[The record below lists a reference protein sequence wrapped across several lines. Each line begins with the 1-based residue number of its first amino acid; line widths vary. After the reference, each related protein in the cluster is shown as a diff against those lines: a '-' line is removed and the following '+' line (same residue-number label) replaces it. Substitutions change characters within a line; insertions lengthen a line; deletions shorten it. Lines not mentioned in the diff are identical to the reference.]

1 MSMSSSKALLMREK
15 LTWLRAGSRCFLSSV
30 EILGDCL
37 RLKVSALTVE
47 HISTPLKEAL
57 QFLEYVVLADL
68 DGSSFEF
75 PISRVSVIVAGN
87 VIESN
92 MI

>member
-1 MSMSSSKALLMREK
+1 M
-15 LTWLRAGSRCFLSSV
+15 
-30 EILGDCL
+30 
-37 RLKVSALTVE
+37 SALTVE

-68 DGSSFEF
+68 DGASFEF

-92 MI
+92 RT